1 MRNSTLAK
9 VQTLNE
15 LDKQR
20 TGNGQT
26 RDRVLLTIDFEKFN
40 KKYVR
45 EQNIFNKSIF
55 KNIYESL
62 TRRV

>member
-62 TRRV
+62 T

>member
-1 MRNSTLAK
+1 MRNSTSAK

-62 TRRV
+62 TWRV